1 MTHEKM
7 ALVGIS
13 KSFATTHAAAYSPTV
28 APTTQKLN
36 MLAAASKNGT
46 KINYRILYAFRIYSI
61 SE

>member
-13 KSFATTHAAAYSPTV
+13 KSFATTHAAAYSPTF
-28 APTTQKLN
+28 APTTQKIN
-36 MLAAASKNGT
+36 MHAAATKNG
-46 KINYRILYAFRIYSI
+46 KKNYRQLYAFRIHSI